1 MAVNS
6 RLSGWAAVLSGIA
19 LSAALAAGCAK
30 TRAATVPDG
39 PPLAM
44 PLPPPRVFTP
54 VEEEPLEASPAVAEA
69 PASGAPRVPPPPPQG
84 RGTNK
89 TARETEKAEA
99 PLPPATAPAA
109 DVARELRAAS
119 TPADVDA
126 ERKIRGLLGVAKT
139 NLDNVDYGKLS
150 AAGKEQYEQARS
162 FATQGDAA
170 LTQRNYVFAETLA
183 DKAAKLAT
191 ELRGQ

>member
-6 RLSGWAAVLSGIA
+6 RLSGWAAVLFGVA
-19 LSAALAAGCAK
+19 MSAVLAAGCAK
-30 TRAATVPDG
+30 ARAATVPNG

-44 PLPPPRVFTP
+44 PLPPPRVFSP
-54 VEEEPLEASPAVAEA
+54 VEEEPLQASPAVAEA
-69 PASGAPRVPPPPPQG
+69 PASGAPRVTESRPPG

-89 TARETEKAEA
+89 PRESEKAEA
-99 PLPPATAPAA
+99 PLPAATAPT
-109 DVARELRAAS
+109 VEIARELRAAA
-119 TPADVDA
+119 TPADADA
-126 ERKIRGLLGVAKT
+126 ERKIRGLLKVAT
-139 NLDNVDYGKLS
+139 SNLENVDYGRLS
-150 AAGKEQYEQARS
+150 TAGKEQYDQARS